1 MLQIDELII
10 SKIADFTKNNIKIEN
25 YKLDPEFYYQSL
37 PFCVIDSVY
46 SIGVKYEIV
55 KKTVKNFCDYNNLT
69 VFRHNINSIPEKES
83 QFSVTDFID
92 MFGKSDFD
100 ELANSV
106 FKNRQRTSSKN
117 GILKAEAVV
126 HFLREL
132 SNEGIN
138 YFQDLENISTS
149 FEAKIQQIRGQKS
162 GISLQYFYM
171 LAGNDRLIKPDRMV
185 IRYIENIVKTPVSQ
199 KDCQNILEQ
208 TSLKLED
215 SGVYISP
222 RELDNAI
229 WNYQRNVK

>member
-1 MLQIDELII
+1 MLKIDELAI
-10 SKIADFTKNNIKIEN
+10 SKIVDFTKQNIKIEN

-37 PFCVIDSVY
+37 PLCVIDSVY

-55 KKTVKNFCDYNNLT
+55 RKTVKNFCEYNNIS
-69 VFRHNINSIPEKES
+69 VFRQNIDSIPEQNS
-83 QFSVTDFID
+83 QFSVTDFINT
-92 MFGKSDFD
+92 FGKTDFE
-100 ELANSV
+100 ELANSI
-106 FKNRQRTSSKN
+106 FKNRQRTSSKS

-126 HFLREL
+126 LFLNEL

-149 FEAKIQQIRGQKS
+149 FETKIKQIRGQKS

-185 IRYIENIVKTPVSQ
+185 VRYIESILKVPISI

-208 TSLKLED
+208 TSLKLEEY
-215 SGVYISP
+215 GFYISP
-222 RELDNAI
+222 RKLDNAI
-229 WNYQRNVK
+229 WNYQRDIK

>member
-1 MLQIDELII
+1 MLQIDELTI
-10 SKIADFTKNNIKIEN
+10 SKIVDFTKNNIKIEN

-37 PFCVIDSVY
+37 PLCVIDSVY

-55 KKTVKNFCDYNNLT
+55 RKTVKNFCEYNNLI
-69 VFRHNINSIPEKES
+69 VFRQNIDSIPEQES

-92 MFGKSDFD
+92 MFGKTDFD

-106 FKNRQRTSSKN
+106 FKNRQRTSSKS

-126 HFLREL
+126 HFLKEL

-149 FEAKIQQIRGQKS
+149 FETKIKQIRGQKS

-185 IRYIENIVKTPVSQ
+185 IRYIENIVKVPVSQ

-208 TSLKLED
+208 TSLKLQA
-215 SGVYISP
+215 SGFYISP

-229 WNYQRNVK
+229 WNYQRDIK